1 MSDSNN
7 PATTLVTSPEE
18 EDAALSVAEGGN
30 EKTTS
35 VYPFIPLKNVVVFPR
50 VPIKLVIGSRSQL
63 ALEEAQV
70 HHESRIV
77 VAAQRER
84 DQVPEG
90 SAYINELYTVGTLV
104 EVTSVQKP
112 GEGSGSTEISVEG
125 ICRVRIDSFRT
136 LTGQPNRVQL
146 VEVHELEELGG
157 VVTPQVESMM
167 RHTSELYTQLG
178 TLSARVGT
186 DSVDQAN
193 SFKRPGQLADYVAAH
208 MPKVTPSTIVP
219 DKQAVLE
226 ELDQFQ
232 RLERVNVML
241 AGEIELLE
249 MDSRIRNKVRQ
260 SIDKNQRE
268 FYLREQ
274 LKAIHDELGGELGNE
289 SAEFRKKIEEK
300 GLPEDISEKM
310 LKELNRLERM
320 NSASPESNVVRTYLE
335 WVLALPWN
343 ESTAD
348 NLDVANAAD
357 VLNADHYGLHK
368 VKDRILEFLAVRQL
382 IVKAEKK
389 VRSPILCLSGP
400 PGVGKTS
407 LGQSIARSMG
417 RKFVRISL
425 GGVRDESEIRG
436 HRRTYV
442 GALPGRIVAA
452 MKQVGTRNPVILL
465 DEIDKMSSDFKGDPA
480 AALLEVLD
488 PEQNGNFTDHYLDMP
503 FDLSEVFFI
512 TTANNLYNIP
522 RPLLDR
528 MEVIDIGGYTEDE
541 KLQIARR
548 YLLPKQLEAH
558 ALTSDFLQST
568 DKILREIVRHYTREA
583 GVRNLERKI
592 ATVCRKA
599 ARQMVEGKT
608 KRLRLSTA
616 HLEQFLGVP
625 RFLDEAQAS
634 QAVIGVAMGL
644 AYTEYGGAILPVEV
658 ASMPGRG
665 VLTVTG
671 RLGEVMQESAKAA
684 MSYARSRSKE
694 LGFSVEA
701 LDKQDL
707 HIHLPEGAVPKD
719 GPSAGITMATAL
731 ISVIS
736 GRRVRHDT
744 AMTGEI
750 TLRGRVLAIGGLKE
764 KSLAA
769 HRAGIKRIIA
779 PMENKRDLRDLPLNV
794 QREIEWIW
802 VENMDQVLPEILVAE
817 DVPAALAGGAV
828 EVTLPAETVPVN
840 QPLPNPEV
848 INPSEAPAVSCDLGP
863 KTAKKKR

>member
-1 MSDSNN
+1 MSDANKTVTPSL
-7 PATTLVTSPEE
+7 PAPE
-18 EDAALSVAEGGN
+18 EDAAALSVTDGEN
-30 EKTTS
+30 EKTNT

-50 VPIKLVIGSRSQL
+50 VPIKLVIGSRSQV
-63 ALEEAQV
+63 ALEEAQARY
-70 HHESRIV
+70 ESRIV

-104 EVTSVQKP
+104 EVTAVQKQ
-112 GEGSGSTEISVEG
+112 GEGNASTEISVEG
-125 ICRVRIDSFRT
+125 ICRVRIDGFRPVASH
-136 LTGQPNRVQL
+136 PNRVQL
-146 VEVHELEELGG
+146 VEVHTLEELGG
-157 VVTPQVESMM
+157 VVTPQVEATM
-167 RHTSELYTQLG
+167 RHTGELYTQLG
-178 TLSARVGT
+178 TLSTRVGT

-193 SFKRPGQLADYVAAH
+193 AFKRPGPLADYVAAH
-208 MPKVTPSTIVP
+208 MPKVAASTTVP
-219 DKQAVLE
+219 DKQAILE
-226 ELDQFQ
+226 ELDQFE

-249 MDSRIRNKVRQ
+249 MDNRIRSKVRQ

-289 SAEFRKKIEEK
+289 TAEFRKKIEEK
-300 GLPEDISEKM
+300 GLPDDVRDKM
-310 LKELNRLERM
+310 LKELTRLERM
-320 NSASPESNVVRTYLE
+320 SSASPESNVVRTYLE

-343 ESTAD
+343 DATVD
-348 NLDVANAAD
+348 NLDIANAAN
-357 VLNADHYGLHK
+357 VLNTDHYGLNK

-389 VRSPILCLSGP
+389 VRSPILCFSGP

-452 MKQVGTRNPVILL
+452 LKQAGTKNPVILL
-465 DEIDKMSSDFKGDPA
+465 DEIDKMSSDFKGDPSS
-480 AALLEVLD
+480 ALLEVLD
-488 PEQNGNFTDHYLDMP
+488 PEQNNSFTDHYLDLP

-558 ALTSDFLQST
+558 ALSQNFLKAT
-568 DKILREIVRHYTREA
+568 DKILREIIRHYTREA
-583 GVRNLERKI
+583 GVRGLERKI

-608 KRLRLSTA
+608 KRLRLSTV

-625 RFLDEAQAS
+625 RYIDES
-634 QAVIGVAMGL
+634 QEAKALIGVAMGL

-658 ASMPGRG
+658 AAIPGRG
-665 VLTVTG
+665 GLTVTG

-684 MSYARSRSKE
+684 LSYARSRSKE
-694 LGFSVEA
+694 LGVSTET
-701 LDKQDL
+701 LDKLDL

-731 ISVIS
+731 ISAIS
-736 GRRVRHDT
+736 SRRVRHDT

-802 VENMDQVLPEILVAE
+802 VESMDQVLPEIFLAE
-817 DVPAALAGGAV
+817 DIPAALAGGAV
-828 EVTLPAETVPVN
+828 E
-840 QPLPNPEV
+840 QPLPPKIAPASRPVSHPEV
-848 INPSEAPAVSCDLGP
+848 ITPGEAPAVSCDLGE
-863 KTAKKKR
+863 K